1 MQVNNVGNVDRTIRM
16 VVGTALF
23 LVSATSNS
31 IGLWGLIGII
41 PIITGFMR
49 TCPLYSLLGINTCKL
64 A

>member
-1 MQVNNVGNVDRTIRM
+1 MQVNNVGNVDRTVRM
-16 VVGTALF
+16 VLGTVLF
-23 LVSATSNS
+23 LISATSNK

-49 TCPLYSLLGINTCKL
+49 TCPLYSLLGINTCKT